1 MDLKMKTAVLI
12 ESGLI
17 TLVSFNVF
25 TLCEYRVMTTIA
37 INIKSNF
44 LGRKL
49 YVRRLSFLRQH

>member
-44 LGRKL
+44 
-49 YVRRLSFLRQH
+49 V